1 MLPFVEKIVAMDC
14 EKYLVDFAK
23 PFYKEA
29 GVENKIDFRVGD
41 AIKTMEDLEAAG
53 ETFDMVFIDADK
65 GGYWNYYD
73 KVMSSKSLLR
83 PDGIIIAVSS
93 SSGESRLLLTPHH
106 RTTPCTRHRRMCRT
120 LLLQKAKKRWAIST
134 AKSERI
140 RDPMLLFCPSATD

>member
-14 EKYLVDFAK
+14 EKYLVDFAI
-23 PFYKEA
+23 PFYQEA

-83 PDGIIIAVSS
+83 PDGIIIAVSVS
-93 SSGESRLLLTPHH
+93 SENGRVS
-106 RTTPCTRHRRMCRT
+106 C
-120 LLLQKAKKRWAIST
+120 
-134 AKSERI
+134 
-140 RDPMLLFCPSATD
+140 

>member
-1 MLPFVEKIVAMDC
+1 MLPFVDKIIAMDC

-83 PDGIIIAVSS
+83 PDGIIIAVSVS
-93 SSGESRLLLTPHH
+93 SANG
-106 RTTPCTRHRRMCRT
+106 
-120 LLLQKAKKRWAIST
+120 
-134 AKSERI
+134 RI
-140 RDPMLLFCPSATD
+140 LC